1 MTGGSASGRQ
11 VRVSRVLQAPRERVF
26 KAWIDPDQV
35 AAWFAPDACEVPRET
50 VQIDARPGGRIHFS
64 MVELG
69 GGAVF
74 PVRFEIVQIAAPELL
89 VLTSEPQPE
98 IGLLNRMLTRVVF
111 EVHGNGTRVTIT
123 QRPHTDEME
132 GQAQAGWREALDKLE
147 RLLDP

>member
-123 QRPHTDEME
+123 QRLHTDEME